1 MSDIPIDLVIPVYN
15 EGEKII
21 KLFNEFQ
28 NSIKTKYRVLLCY
41 DSEDDNIF
49 DYKNEFEKYKFEIK
63 LLKNLNKG
71 PSSAAIKGMHYGGSE
86 CVIVYPADDFL
97 NSKIIDEMYKSFK
110 EGSDIVVASRFMK
123 GGSMKGCPFLKSILV
138 RAASTTL
145 YFLSSIPV
153 QDASNGFRLF
163 SRRLITTIN
172 IESKVHFAFSLEML
186 VKCHR
191 LKLKIS
197 EIPAQWEERSEGSSS
212 LKIFKWLPE

>member
-71 PSSAAIKGMHYGGSE
+71 PSSAAIKGMH
-86 CVIVYPADDFL
+86 
-97 NSKIIDEMYKSFK
+97 
-110 EGSDIVVASRFMK
+110 
-123 GGSMKGCPFLKSILV
+123 
-138 RAASTTL
+138 
-145 YFLSSIPV
+145 
-153 QDASNGFRLF
+153 
-163 SRRLITTIN
+163 
-172 IESKVHFAFSLEML
+172 
-186 VKCHR
+186 
-191 LKLKIS
+191 
-197 EIPAQWEERSEGSSS
+197 
-212 LKIFKWLPE
+212 